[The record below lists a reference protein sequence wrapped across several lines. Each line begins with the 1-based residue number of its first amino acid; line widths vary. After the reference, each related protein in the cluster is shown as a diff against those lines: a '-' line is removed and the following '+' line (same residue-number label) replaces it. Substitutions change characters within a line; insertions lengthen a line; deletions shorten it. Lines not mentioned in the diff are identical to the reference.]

1 MKKMTTMLSALTIA
15 AALMM
20 NLTACT
26 NDDNI
31 TATTEQPET
40 VSQPKTVHVTVGAG
54 IGSGDGTTR
63 AAVTQDGTTRTLTFT
78 TGDRLYV
85 VEGIYSV
92 TPYVY
97 LAGYLDMVGSPSAD
111 GKSASFSGN
120 LSVCLEDGSP
130 STYDFGDADPLSVA
144 SPGARLVPADAPA
157 GFDLGTIPFIDIN
170 EAKMIAADVNTLMAS
185 ALYVSGGYNSSAKS
199 FSLSAR
205 KPILN
210 CTIGNL
216 KNNTEYSVKLRV
228 ANNQS
233 DYESGNYVIE
243 TTYDAMKV
251 TSDGDGFAR
260 FAISGLK
267 NISPGENIYD
277 FYYVLQFVPVGSDAT
292 KTYVLGQKALSAKVY
307 NVTKSYGTCQLTVS
321 VQDDNGGVVSYGSC
335 DAITVKIGDK
345 VIYQTP
351 ANGIMTWNQGQTT
364 ITFTTDVVTD
374 ATLTVI
380 GTKNTGSGTVTYSGT
395 ATGVNIL
402 YNQRTNV
409 GPVNLVKQ

>member
-1 MKKMTTMLSALTIA
+1 MKMMTNTLSALAIA

-31 TATTEQPET
+31 AATTEQPET
-40 VSQPKTVHVTVGAG
+40 VSQPTTVHVTVGAG
-54 IGSGDGTTR
+54 IGDGSTR
-63 AAVTQDGTTRTLTFT
+63 AAVVQEGTTRTLTFT

-85 VEGIYSV
+85 VEGIYSSNPV
-92 TPYVY
+92 KY
-97 LAGYLDMVGSPSAD
+97 LAGYLDIVGTPAEGATSAT
-111 GKSASFSGN
+111 FSGD
-120 LSVCLEDGSP
+120 LSVYLDDGTP
-130 STYDFGDADPLSVA
+130 STYDFGDADPLTVDVPTA
-144 SPGARLVPADAPA
+144 LLVPADAPA
-157 GFDLGTIPFIDIN
+157 GFDLGTIPFNDIN

-185 ALYVSGGYNSSAKS
+185 ALYVLGGYNSSAKS

-267 NISPGENIYD
+267 NISYGENIYD
-277 FYYVLQFVPVGSDAT
+277 FYYVLQFIPTGSGAT
-292 KTYVLGQKALSAKVY
+292 KTYVLGQKALGVKVY

-351 ANGIMTWNQGQTT
+351 ANGVESFFSGQAT
-364 ITFTTDVVTD
+364 ISFLTEVVSN

-380 GTKNTGSGTVTYSGT
+380 GTKKTSSGTVTYSGT
-395 ATGVNIL
+395 ATGVTIL
-402 YNQRTNV
+402 YNQTTNV
-409 GPVNLVKQ
+409 GTVNLVKQ

>member
-15 AALMM
+15 VALMM

-31 TATTEQPET
+31 AATTEQPET
-40 VSQPKTVHVTVGAG
+40 VSQQTTVHITVGAG
-54 IGSGDGTTR
+54 IGDGDATTR

-120 LSVCLEDGSP
+120 LSVYLGDGTP
-130 STYDFGDADPLSVA
+130 STYDFGDADPLTVDVPA
-144 SPGARLVPADAPA
+144 AYLVPADAPA
-157 GFDLGTIPFIDIN
+157 GFVVDNNFVGPIN
-170 EAKMIAADVNTLMAS
+170 DAKMIAADVNTLMAS
-185 ALYVSGGYNSSAKS
+185 ALYVSGEYNSSTKS
-199 FSLSAR
+199 FSLGGE

-216 KNNTEYSVKLRV
+216 KNNTEYTVKLKY
-228 ANNQS
+228 ALNQS
-233 DYESGNYVIE
+233 DYESNNNVSE
-243 TTYDAMKV
+243 TTYDAMTV
-251 TSDGDGFAR
+251 TSDDDGFAR
-260 FAISGLK
+260 FAISGL
-267 NISPGENIYD
+267 GD
-277 FYYVLQFVPVGSDAT
+277 FFSETYNLYYVLQFVPTGSGAT
-292 KTYVLGQKALSAKVY
+292 KTYVLGQKDLGVKVY
-307 NVTKSYGTCQLTVS
+307 NVTKSYGTCWLTVQMPQAPGY
-321 VQDDNGGVVSYGSC
+321 VYYEEC
-335 DAITVKIGDK
+335 DAITVKIGNK

-395 ATGVNIL
+395 AMGVNIL